1 MSDDGLRPT
10 ALVRGGSKGPFEG
23 PLGRSTRVAVLGGG
37 AWGGVLAALAAS
49 RGHDVALWEADPAAA
64 ASLEAERTSARSVP
78 GFRLPGSVA
87 VSGDLATAVL
97 GRQILVVA
105 LPSELVRASLLQVAA
120 GVEPGAIVVCASKG
134 LDPDSGATMAEVMA
148 AAIPRARGV
157 VLSGPSFAQEIAA
170 GLPAALVAA
179 SADDA
184 AAGAVQAALGS
195 ERLRIYTSD
204 DPAGVCVG
212 GALKNVVAIAAGCC
226 DGFGLGT
233 SARAALITRGLAE
246 MGRLAG
252 RLGGDPLTL
261 AGLAGLGDLV
271 LTCTGDLSRNRQVGL
286 ALARG
291 ESTAQIVA
299 SLGHVAEG
307 VGTARTARALADRL
321 GVDMPITR
329 EVATVLFDGK
339 PARDALTDLL
349 ARDVRP
355 ERN

>member
-1 MSDDGLRPT
+1 MRL
-10 ALVRGGSKGPFEG
+10 
-23 PLGRSTRVAVLGGG
+23 AVLGGG
-37 AWGGVLAALAAS
+37 AWGGVLASLASA
-49 RGHDVALWEADPAAA
+49 RGHDVALYDADPAAVHSLRQTG
-64 ASLEAERTSARSVP
+64 ASPRSVP
-78 GFRLPGSVA
+78 GFRLPHEVTVA
-87 VSGDLATAVL
+87 ADALGTAS
-97 GRQILVVA
+97 GRQMLVVA
-105 LPSELVRASLLQVAA
+105 LPSELVRESLREVAF

-134 LDPDSGATMAEVMA
+134 LDPDSGATMAEVMSA
-148 AAIPRARGV
+148 AVPRARGV

-179 SADDA
+179 STDA
-184 AAGAVQAALGS
+184 AAASAVQAALGS
-195 ERLRIYTSD
+195 ERLRIYTSA

-246 MGRLAG
+246 MGRLAE

-307 VGTARTARALADRL
+307 VGTARTARALAERL

-329 EVATVLFDGK
+329 EVAAVLFDGK
-339 PARDALTDLL
+339 PARAALTDLL